1 MRDITDWNNCVDT
14 QDEYFDVVQ
23 AGFFCVPSTNQF
35 SVLEKVEIW
44 ELEKIK
50 IDFYLL

>member
-35 SVLEKVEIW
+35 LVLEKVEI
-44 ELEKIK
+44 
-50 IDFYLL
+50 